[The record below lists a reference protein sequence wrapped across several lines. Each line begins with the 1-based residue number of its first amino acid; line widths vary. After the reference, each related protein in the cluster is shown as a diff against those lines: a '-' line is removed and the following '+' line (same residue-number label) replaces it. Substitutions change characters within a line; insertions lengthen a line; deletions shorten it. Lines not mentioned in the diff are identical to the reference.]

1 MSMSTRS
8 NDSELKASTVIHS
21 MDDNQGQHQR
31 RILKQWVAI
40 VTKVWHNIRTDEVT
54 QWRCAAIL
62 FVSSLA
68 IFHSH
73 IDVGLAKLWTYL
85 TTSSGLWARWF
96 RHDHWE
102 WLLAVACFNVYFH
115 SFLLADRAVL
125 KASQNGKD
133 HPLRKHRLQDRFLAQ
148 QHHQKLQKRQQAGED
163 VDINETPPMV
173 TKHSPWHAG
182 GYVGELW
189 VYMVPL
195 FIWDK
200 LDPRR
205 HRLIARF
212 GAPTTLQI
220 CRDVTRS
227 LLMYD
232 LLFFCGHVLMH
243 KIPFIN
249 RKIHAKHHTTTE
261 VRSGDTV
268 RLSVIEQ
275 VLEVGFSIVAIRTL
289 KCHPVSR
296 SIYNAIITFLLTELH
311 CGFDF
316 PWTPQNVIP
325 FGLAT
330 GSRRHHYHHRNGRHY
345 YQKFFCHVDR
355 LFGFVQKDDDTLLG
369 DSVKPLHQIKD
380 KVSWPKETA

>member
-1 MSMSTRS
+1 
-8 NDSELKASTVIHS
+8 LH
-21 MDDNQGQHQR
+21 
-31 RILKQWVAI
+31 
-40 VTKVWHNIRTDEVT
+40 
-54 QWRCAAIL
+54 
-62 FVSSLA
+62 
-68 IFHSH
+68 
-73 IDVGLAKLWTYL
+73 
-85 TTSSGLWARWF
+85 
-96 RHDHWE
+96 
-102 WLLAVACFNVYFH
+102 
-115 SFLLADRAVL
+115 ADRVVL
-125 KASQNGKD
+125 KASQKGD
-133 HPLRKHRLQDRFLAQ
+133 HPLRKHRLQDRWVAQ
-148 QHHQKLQKRQQAGED
+148 QHRQQLLRRQQAGQD
-163 VDINETPPMV
+163 VDINQPPPMV
-173 TKHSPWHAG
+173 TKHSDWHVG

-220 CRDVTRS
+220 CRDVTLS

-232 LLFFCGHVLMH
+232 FLFFCGHVLMH

-249 RKIHAKHHTTTE
+249 RKIHAKHHTTPE

-296 SIYNAIITFLLTELH
+296 SIYNAIITFLLSELH
-311 CGFDF
+311 CGVSGGLSALNFYSCGICDLHTHFSRCTYFSISQFDL

-330 GSRRHHYHHRNGRHY
+330 GSRRHHYHHRYGRHY

-355 LFGFVQKDDDTLLG
+355 LFGFVQKDDNTILG

-380 KVSWPKETA
+380 KVSWPHEKDS